1 MLSLLQNI
9 IEIVGF
15 LPEYILDGIEQVI
28 NLFFAGVQALW
39 EAAVSLIP
47 LPEIP
52 AVPEYISAINWFFPV
67 GAVISIMVPVMF
79 GYIAFLAIRWVY
91 RWAGAL

>member
-39 EAAVSLIP
+39 EVAVSLIP

-79 GYIAFLAIRWVY
+79 GYIAFLAIRWIY
-91 RWAGAL
+91 KWAGAL

>member
-39 EAAVSLIP
+39 ETAVSLIP
-47 LPEIP
+47 LPGIP

-79 GYIAFLAIRWVY
+79 GYVAFLVIRWIY
-91 RWAGAL
+91 KWAGAL

>member
-15 LPEYILDGIEQVI
+15 IPEYILDGIEQVI
-28 NLFFAGVQALW
+28 NLFFAGVQAIW

-47 LPEIP
+47 LPEVP
-52 AVPEYISAINWFFPV
+52 AVPEYISSINWFFPV
-67 GAVISIMVPVMF
+67 GAVISIMVPVMI
-79 GYIAFLAIRWVY
+79 GYIAFLAIRWIY
-91 RWAGAL
+91 KWAGAL

>member
-1 MLSLLQNI
+1 MLSLLENI
-9 IEIVGF
+9 IEIIGF

-28 NLFFAGVQALW
+28 NLFFSGVEALW
-39 EAAVSLIP
+39 VAATSLIP

-52 AVPEYISAINWFFPV
+52 SVPEYISSINWFFPI
-67 GAVISIMVPVMF
+67 GAIISIVTPVMI
-79 GYIAFLAIRWVY
+79 GYIAFLAIRWIY

>member
-67 GAVISIMVPVMF
+67 GAVISIMVPVMI
-79 GYIAFLAIRWVY
+79 GYIAFLAIRWIY
-91 RWAGAL
+91 KWAGAL

>member
-9 IEIVGF
+9 IEIIGF

-47 LPEIP
+47 LPEVP

-67 GAVISIMVPVMF
+67 GAVISIMVPVMI
-79 GYIAFLAIRWVY
+79 GYIAFLAIRWIY
-91 RWAGAL
+91 KWAGAL